1 MLSSEKIGIYDLK
14 NLKQQ
19 AVPELIAYSRKVAA
33 DGCVLLKN
41 NNNVLPFN
49 KGEKIS
55 VFGRIQ
61 LNYYKSGTGSG
72 GLVNAPYVTN
82 ILDGLRANEKVEV
95 NEKLAAVYA
104 EWVKENPFEMGAGW
118 AQEPWCQKEMPL
130 DDETVKTA
138 AAESDKAIIII
149 GRTAGEDQDNFAGE
163 GGYFLTEAELD
174 MVKKVSSAFDKVA
187 VVLNVGN
194 VIDVKFVD
202 DYNIDALLYVW
213 QGGMEGGNAAADILC
228 GDVNPSGKLAD
239 TIVEDITQYPSNA
252 NFGDKICNKY
262 AEDIYV
268 GYRYFETVAKDE
280 VKYPFG
286 FGLSYTTFELVTN
299 SVSVNDGDITATVTV
314 KNTGDFDGKEVVQLY
329 YEAPQG
335 KLGNPLRQLA
345 AFKKTGIIKSGESE
359 TVTLTFPVNKM
370 ASYDDSGISG
380 YRAAYLL
387 QKGEYKIYIGACV
400 RCAEHK
406 FTYDV
411 AEDTVTEQ
419 CLPAVMPVVAFD
431 RMKPELSADGTYKM
445 TTEPVPTRDYDLEE
459 RILSAR
465 CDGVEYTG
473 DKGYKLIDVK
483 NGKCTMDE
491 FVAQLNNNDLKVLVY
506 GEGLGSPKA
515 TQGTCCAFGGLNLS
529 LNAFGVPIACGS
541 DGPSGIRLDGGQE
554 ATSMP
559 NGTLIACTFDP
570 DLVEEMFV
578 YEGVELQAYEV
589 DCLLG
594 PGINIHRHPLNGRN
608 FEYFSED
615 PLLTGKMAAAI
626 CRGISVSGNTS
637 VIKHYAA
644 NNQETCRHS
653 TDSIVSERAIREIYT
668 KAFQIAV
675 KESPIRSI
683 MTSYNPINGIWA
695 ASNYDLNTQLLRNE
709 WGFDGF
715 VMTDWWTVMNDDGEK
730 ASAENIKA
738 MLRAQNDIFMVT
750 GDAEARTDNLHESL
764 ENGELTRGELQRCV
778 KHMLNYL
785 MNCQS
790 FERFLRTGGIDLKK
804 LILSEEGREPVLV
817 AEDISLDS
825 SFHASVQE
833 KGNYMVSAVLKSDA
847 PSLAQMNV
855 RVFFND
861 ECRLTFAINGTEGKE
876 VKFVRDLWISAGEYD
891 ITFKYEE
898 EMVDVVS
905 FGIRK

>member
-1 MLSSEKIGIYDLK
+1 MSSKIIGNYDLE

-41 NNNVLPFN
+41 NNDVLPF
-49 KGEKIS
+49 KSGERVS

-82 ILDGLRANEKVEV
+82 IIDGLRSNGKVQV
-95 NEKLAAVYA
+95 NENLAKIYA
-104 EWVKENPFEMGAGW
+104 DWVKENPFKVGAGW
-118 AQEPWCQKEMPL
+118 AQEPWCQEEMPL
-130 DDETVKTA
+130 DESVVNTA
-138 AAESDKAIIII
+138 AVESDVALVII

-163 GGYFLTEAELD
+163 GGYFLTAAEID
-174 MVKKVSSAFDKVA
+174 MIKKVSSAFDKVA

-202 DYNIDALLYVW
+202 DYDIDALLFVW

-228 GDVNPSGKLAD
+228 GDVNPSGKLSD

-252 NFGDKICNKY
+252 NFGDQISNKY

-268 GYRYFETVAKDE
+268 GYRYFETVAKDD

-286 FGLSYTTFELVTN
+286 FGLSYTTFDIVTD
-299 SVSVNDGDITATVTV
+299 SVTVADGVLTATVTV
-314 KNTGDFDGKEVVQLY
+314 KNTGAFDGKEVVQLY

-345 AFKKTGIIKSGESE
+345 AFKKTDVIKSGESQ
-359 TVTLTFPVNKM
+359 TVVLSFPIAKM
-370 ASYDDSGISG
+370 ASYDDSGVSG
-380 YRAAYLL
+380 YRAAYVMEA
-387 QKGEYKIYIGACV
+387 GEYRIYIGNCV
-400 RCAEHK
+400 RSAEHK
-406 FTYDV
+406 FTYEV
-411 AEDTVTEQ
+411 AETTATEQ
-419 CLPAVMPVVAFD
+419 VVPAAMPVVNFD
-431 RMKPELSADGTYKM
+431 RMKPEMTLDGTYKM
-445 TTEPVPTRDYDLEE
+445 TTEPVPTRDYDLEA
-459 RILSAR
+459 RIRSAR

-491 FVAQLNNNDLKVLVY
+491 FVAQLSNNDLKVLVY

-515 TQGTCCAFGGLNLS
+515 TPGTCCAFGGLNLS
-529 LNAFGVPIACGS
+529 LKSFGVPIACGS
-541 DGPSGIRLDGGQE
+541 DGPSGIRLDAGGE

-626 CRGISVSGNTS
+626 CRGIAVSGNTA
-637 VIKHYAA
+637 VIKHFIA

-653 TDSIVSERAIREIYT
+653 VDSIVSERAVREIYA
-668 KAFQIAV
+668 KAFEIAV
-675 KESPIRSI
+675 KESPVKSI
-683 MTSYNPINGIWA
+683 MTSYNPMNGIWS
-695 ASNYDLNTQLLRNE
+695 ASNYDINTQLLRNE

-715 VMTDWWTVMNDDGEK
+715 VMTDWWAVMNDDGGK
-730 ASAENIKA
+730 QSPENIKA

-750 GDAEARTDNLHESL
+750 GDAESRTDNLHESL
-764 ENGELTRGELQRCV
+764 ENGDLTRGELQRCV
-778 KHMLNYL
+778 KNMLTFL

-790 FERFLRTGGIDLKK
+790 FERFLKTGGVDLEK
-804 LILSEEGREPVLV
+804 LILSEEGREPVLL

-825 SFHASVQE
+825 TFHASVEE

-855 RVFFND
+855 RVLFND
-861 ECRLTFAINGTEGKE
+861 ECKLTFAINGTEGKE
-876 VKFVRDLWISAGEYD
+876 VKFVRDLWISQGEYD

-898 EMVDVVS
+898 KMVDVVM

>member
-286 FGLSYTTFELVTN
+286 FGLSYTTFELTTD

-335 KLGNPLRQLA
+335 
-345 AFKKTGIIKSGESE
+345 
-359 TVTLTFPVNKM
+359 
-370 ASYDDSGISG
+370 
-380 YRAAYLL
+380 
-387 QKGEYKIYIGACV
+387 
-400 RCAEHK
+400 
-406 FTYDV
+406 
-411 AEDTVTEQ
+411 
-419 CLPAVMPVVAFD
+419 
-431 RMKPELSADGTYKM
+431 
-445 TTEPVPTRDYDLEE
+445 
-459 RILSAR
+459 
-465 CDGVEYTG
+465 
-473 DKGYKLIDVK
+473 
-483 NGKCTMDE
+483 
-491 FVAQLNNNDLKVLVY
+491 
-506 GEGLGSPKA
+506 
-515 TQGTCCAFGGLNLS
+515 
-529 LNAFGVPIACGS
+529 
-541 DGPSGIRLDGGQE
+541 
-554 ATSMP
+554 
-559 NGTLIACTFDP
+559 
-570 DLVEEMFV
+570 
-578 YEGVELQAYEV
+578 
-589 DCLLG
+589 
-594 PGINIHRHPLNGRN
+594 
-608 FEYFSED
+608 
-615 PLLTGKMAAAI
+615 
-626 CRGISVSGNTS
+626 
-637 VIKHYAA
+637 
-644 NNQETCRHS
+644 
-653 TDSIVSERAIREIYT
+653 
-668 KAFQIAV
+668 
-675 KESPIRSI
+675 
-683 MTSYNPINGIWA
+683 
-695 ASNYDLNTQLLRNE
+695 
-709 WGFDGF
+709 
-715 VMTDWWTVMNDDGEK
+715 
-730 ASAENIKA
+730 
-738 MLRAQNDIFMVT
+738 
-750 GDAEARTDNLHESL
+750 
-764 ENGELTRGELQRCV
+764 
-778 KHMLNYL
+778 
-785 MNCQS
+785 
-790 FERFLRTGGIDLKK
+790 
-804 LILSEEGREPVLV
+804 
-817 AEDISLDS
+817 
-825 SFHASVQE
+825 
-833 KGNYMVSAVLKSDA
+833 
-847 PSLAQMNV
+847 
-855 RVFFND
+855 
-861 ECRLTFAINGTEGKE
+861 
-876 VKFVRDLWISAGEYD
+876 
-891 ITFKYEE
+891 
-898 EMVDVVS
+898 
-905 FGIRK
+905 